1 MDHKDFKI
9 DPQHTKDM
17 GGKRGGIVG
26 ETHIWDGPLSQVGR
40 LHGEGWSAGIYGM
53 KLKTDGVPYSGM
65 GPITQ
70 KAKNY
75 K

>member
-9 DPQHTKDM
+9 DPTHTKEM

-26 ETHIWDGPLSQVGR
+26 ETHIWDGPLSQAGR

-53 KLKTDGVPYSGM
+53 KLKTDFVPYSGM

>member
-1 MDHKDFKI
+1 MNHKDFKI
-9 DPQHTKDM
+9 DAEHTKAM

-26 ETHIWDGPLSQVGR
+26 ENAIWDGPLSQVGR
-40 LHGEGWSAGIYGM
+40 AHGEGSSSGIYGM
-53 KLKTDGVPYSGM
+53 KLKLDAVPYSR